1 MYNLP
6 ITFLFFSRSLVSVT
20 PRSGMHYTWN
30 QKGLAK
36 GESLSIYDHQLNRQT
51 REKYQV
57 GITIN
62 EGRFASVKICKGKM
76 DEKEY
81 LLRVISKANV
91 FWHDDLILKEI
102 RIMTKL
108 RHQNIMQVVDQW
120 ESSDE
125 MCLVME
131 QIEVT
136 QFI

>member
-1 MYNLP
+1 
-6 ITFLFFSRSLVSVT
+6 
-20 PRSGMHYTWN
+20 MHYTWN
-30 QKGLAK
+30 QKGLAN

-62 EGRFASVKICKGKM
+62 EGQFASVKTCKGKA

-91 FWHDDLILKEI
+91 FWHDDLILREI

-131 QIEVT
+131 QIEV
-136 QFI
+136 IIVHSAS